1 MSSDQ
6 PTSAS
11 PVVELKNLEL
21 QRGSETVL
29 KIPSLRLESGTQTLL
44 MGGSGTG
51 KSSLIHLLAGFLAPT
66 SGNYWFEGR
75 EVGGLRET
83 QWDRLRAGRIGVVF
97 QHYPLLR
104 GFSVL
109 ENLLIP
115 MGLAGHPDRGRALSL
130 LERVGLGHRLS
141 HRPSQLSAGQRQRV
155 ALVRALV
162 NKPSLVLADE
172 PTAHL
177 DPESGQA
184 ALTLLK
190 ELVGETGSTLLLV
203 SHDHSLKG
211 EFSHQLLLEDLNEA
225 YRPRTEVSV

>member
-97 QHYPLLR
+97 QQEL
-104 GFSVL
+104 
-109 ENLLIP
+109 
-115 MGLAGHPDRGRALSL
+115 MGELPFEGVVVTDQQQSASG
-130 LERVGLGHRLS
+130 LS
-141 HRPSQLSAGQRQRV
+141 H
-155 ALVRALV
+155 
-162 NKPSLVLADE
+162 
-172 PTAHL
+172 
-177 DPESGQA
+177 
-184 ALTLLK
+184 
-190 ELVGETGSTLLLV
+190 ELFE
-203 SHDHSLKG
+203 
-211 EFSHQLLLEDLNEA
+211 
-225 YRPRTEVSV
+225 